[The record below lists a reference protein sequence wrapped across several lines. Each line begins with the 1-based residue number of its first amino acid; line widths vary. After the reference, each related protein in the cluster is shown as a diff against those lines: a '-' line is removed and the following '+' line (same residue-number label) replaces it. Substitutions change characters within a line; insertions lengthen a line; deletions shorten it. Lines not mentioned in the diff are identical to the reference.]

1 MAGVLDVA
9 EPKSVRQ
16 RLADVGEA
24 NGLEPVECPS
34 DEIPVA
40 AQYLGEAAEAAPSSA
55 ARGGGRRRRPLA
67 RGKREGGACVGE
79 EEQRATAVLEMVTRR
94 DIGDVFSNVSVDL
107 CNRRTIIVAKVTL
120 IVTNINAGFRFSKV
134 AGLFFGG

>member
-16 RLADVGEA
+16 RLGDVGEA
-24 NGLEPVECPS
+24 NGLAFVECPS

-55 ARGGGRRRRPLA
+55 AVGGG
-67 RGKREGGACVGE
+67 GGGEVEGGGDDHWQGE
-79 EEQRATAVLEMVTRR
+79 VRGRGERVLGKKSSEQRLYW
-94 DIGDVFSNVSVDL
+94 
-107 CNRRTIIVAKVTL
+107 KW
-120 IVTNINAGFRFSKV
+120 
-134 AGLFFGG
+134 